1 MIKNKIINFFSLL
14 LETGTNQNE
23 ELIYANVWH
32 DTIKGIPWIDDTFSI
47 SPGRWAVG
55 YNYLYV
61 MTRILNDFKPKKILE
76 MGLGISTSLIS
87 AYMKWQISEKKD
99 ELEHIVLEHDANWI
113 KFYTKSHSISDATK
127 VKKQNLISEKTS
139 SGIIY
144 KYQDISDSIRD
155 KKFNVISID
164 GPFGSYE
171 QSRTDII
178 KFLPNVLEK
187 DFCIIMDDYNRLPE
201 KKTIQRIRDVLSECG
216 INTCFGVYKGNC
228 DVSVIAS
235 ESNRFLCSL

>member
-32 DTIKGIPWIDDTFSI
+32 DTIKGITWIDDTFSI

-87 AYMKWQISEKKD
+87 VYMKWQISEKKD

-113 KFYTKSHSISDATK
+113 KFYTKSHSISD
-127 VKKQNLISEKTS
+127 
-139 SGIIY
+139 
-144 KYQDISDSIRD
+144 SIRD
-155 KKFNVISID
+155 KKFNVNSID

-228 DVSVIAS
+228 DVAVIAS